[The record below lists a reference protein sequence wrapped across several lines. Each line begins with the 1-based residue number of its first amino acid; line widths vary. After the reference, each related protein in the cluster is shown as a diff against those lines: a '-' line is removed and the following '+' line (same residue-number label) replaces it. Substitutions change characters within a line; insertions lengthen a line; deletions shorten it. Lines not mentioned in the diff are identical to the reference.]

1 MLGFLMAAL
10 AGAAMSV
17 QGVMNTRLSEKIG
30 LLESNAY
37 VQGTAFV
44 LSALAMWFFGKGN
57 LKPLAQRAVAVLAG
71 RRGWAGDHDYGDA
84 GDSRAERYAGHFH
97 NPDRAAARGRGD
109 RLLRHHGER
118 KNGVRRSEIHSAGAD
133 DRQRGAVQVGTE
145 IICLKFSPNT

>member
-1 MLGFLMAAL
+1 MVCGGDFFMLGFLMAAL

-57 LKPLAQRAVAVLAG
+57 LKLLPSVPWPYWLGGAVGLVITITVMLAIHELNATLAISTILI
-71 RRGWAGDHDYGDA
+71 AQLLV
-84 GDSRAERYAGHFH
+84 
-97 NPDRAAARGRGD
+97 AAAIDYFGIMENRNN
-109 RLLRHHGER
+109 L
-118 KNGVRRSEIHSAGAD
+118 
-133 DRQRGAVQVGTE
+133 
-145 IICLKFSPNT
+145 P

>member
-1 MLGFLMAAL
+1 MVCGGDFFMLGFLMAAL

-57 LKPLAQRAVAVLAG
+57 LKLLPSVPWPYWLGGAVGLVITITVMLAIHELNATLAISTILI
-71 RRGWAGDHDYGDA
+71 AQLLV
-84 GDSRAERYAGHFH
+84 
-97 NPDRAAARGRGD
+97 AAAIDYFGIM
-109 RLLRHHGER
+109 E
-118 KNGVRRSEIHSAGAD
+118 SEKTPFGI
-133 DRQRGAVQVGTE
+133 Q
-145 IICLKFSPNT
+145 KFIALALMIGSVVLFKWEPK